1 LITSTPVVIGAYLAG
16 AVLLLGGLGV
26 VLLPSLRQASLG
38 FVACLLMVAVLA
50 WLLDAPGLA
59 AVQLALAAVAAVG
72 LLLPPEFRSAGNRGR
87 SPFSQLLIPG
97 AAAAA
102 AGLAVL
108 AVLAILLIPGPWH
121 PTEPGTGAGFGEYA
135 VSVITAALV
144 VLAAL
149 AGIVSWRPPQAR
161 QPAPIAPA
169 GGRRKRGRP

>member
-26 VLLPSLRQASLG
+26 VVLPSLRQASLG

-102 AGLAVL
+102 AGLV
-108 AVLAILLIPGPWH
+108 VLAILLIPGPWH
-121 PTEPGTGAGFGEYA
+121 PTEPGTGTGFGEYV

-149 AGIVSWRPPQAR
+149 AGIVSWRPLQAR

-169 GGRRKRGRP
+169 GGRRKRGRR